1 MAYDI
6 TKPVRDIKE
15 LEPETQK
22 GCLIIME
29 MCKKAGIPIT
39 IVETFRP
46 QERQNY
52 LYAQGRTRTGK
63 VVTWTK
69 ESFHTT
75 RRAFD
80 FIHKTLG
87 YNAPESFWKQVAD
100 MAQSIGFTAGYYFKG
115 QKDRPHIQLDRGKRI
130 VGVNLPVNS
139 NSNSVKANNV
149 DPALK
154 LKLKQMYGF
163 NDISIEYL
171 ANYKHGKALIEGMLV
186 KKPLSDETLKY
197 IKQYKHGEAM
207 LQKIY
212 NV

>member
-1 MAYDI
+1 MGYDI
-6 TKPVRDIKE
+6 TRPVRDVNE
-15 LEPETQK
+15 LEPEAKK
-22 GCLIIME
+22 GCLMLIE
-29 MCKKAGIPIT
+29 MCEKAGIPIT

-52 LYAQGRTRTGK
+52 LYAQGRTRAGK

-69 ESFHTT
+69 SSFHTT

-87 YNAPESFWKQVAD
+87 YNAPESFWKRVAD
-100 MAQSIGFTAGYYFKG
+100 MAQNIGFTAGYYFKG

-130 VGVNLPVNS
+130 TSANTVTSAPKG
-139 NSNSVKANNV
+139 NNV
-149 DPALK
+149 SPDLK

-163 NDISIEYL
+163 NDVSIEYL
-171 ANYKHGKALIEGMLV
+171 ANYKFGKALIEGMLV

-197 IKQYKHGEAM
+197 IKQYKYGEAM